1 MALEKA
7 KNAIIYAIHEVMS
20 KTDHETL
27 DWDWRYEKET
37 NIPHFQLDGFMS
49 KVFFLDKPDLNDMS
63 ITITYQPSWTVTDF
77 KTRDM
82 KATDFPRLKTLENL
96 FVSVFNK
103 VYNEYDFWTDNAIDI
118 LIYYTNEYQ
127 KLQEKEV

>member
-1 MALEKA
+1 
-7 KNAIIYAIHEVMS
+7 
-20 KTDHETL
+20 
-27 DWDWRYEKET
+27 
-37 NIPHFQLDGFMS
+37 
-49 KVFFLDKPDLNDMS
+49 
-63 ITITYQPSWTVTDF
+63 
-77 KTRDM
+77 M

-127 KLQEKEV
+127 KLQEKEA